1 MAVGELAVIGRLC
14 TYRYPHSHL
23 KPTIFP
29 LCIIFCHVL
38 ALHWSNCLWSF
49 HRNSASSVVNGTY
62 SLAKVKNHNVYA
74 PKPIHIAATSG
85 SNMLHHPDVFL
96 FYTYTLC
103 SFLDIPIID
112 LLFLT
117 I

>member
-1 MAVGELAVIGRLC
+1 MAAGELAVIGRLC

-85 SNMLHHPDVFL
+85 SNTLHHPDVFS

-103 SFLDIPIID
+103 SFSDISIID